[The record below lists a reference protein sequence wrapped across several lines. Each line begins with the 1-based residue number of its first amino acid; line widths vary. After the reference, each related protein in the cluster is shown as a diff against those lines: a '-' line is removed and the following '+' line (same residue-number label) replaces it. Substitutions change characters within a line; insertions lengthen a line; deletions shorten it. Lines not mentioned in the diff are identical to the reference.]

1 MASCKLLDNFFNLCK
16 GQGRVYRALEPD
28 SKWYLNLGL
37 SHTTSENVTI
47 CEQYVEMTSLAKCWQ
62 NTEEKYHKI
71 SYKDNFKV
79 TDKLANIV
87 FLVICSVLPSI
98 I

>member
-16 GQGRVYRALEPD
+16 GQGHVYRALEPD

-62 NTEEKYHKI
+62 NTGEKYHKI